1 MFVLACRV
9 ARFLRQSRSLPSPSF
24 VSSTLLLYTK
34 AHILLWQ
41 MLKFLLCKC
50 LQCPLD
56 LCITVKYDIQLRYVA
71 SFLYRP
77 TCCVSGHNTCS
88 GPLTSTSEFF
98 WSKQQNLEPLQC
110 YINLTFLWRTY
121 QMIGPFG
128 LRFPAGPRDIIFSK
142 AFRRVQFHCS
152 EGAGGPPSGRKGAIG
167 RKNKQWPPYSLT
179 LSSRKHG
186 DARVLSHISSWRVR
200 N

>member
-1 MFVLACRV
+1 
-9 ARFLRQSRSLPSPSF
+9 
-24 VSSTLLLYTK
+24 
-34 AHILLWQ
+34 

-98 WSKQQNLEPLQC
+98 
-110 YINLTFLWRTY
+110 
-121 QMIGPFG
+121 
-128 LRFPAGPRDIIFSK
+128 
-142 AFRRVQFHCS
+142 
-152 EGAGGPPSGRKGAIG
+152 
-167 RKNKQWPPYSLT
+167 
-179 LSSRKHG
+179 
-186 DARVLSHISSWRVR
+186 
-200 N
+200 